1 MGAVNA
7 QEAMPRIIR
16 RAIDASLPEAAV
28 RAALAELPQESGRL
42 IVIAVGKAAWR
53 MANAAREDLGPRVQ
67 GGVVITKYGHSPG
80 PIDGLRIFEAG
91 HPVPDANSFSATREA
106 MNAVRGLS
114 AEDQVLFLLSGGGSA
129 LFESP
134 LIEPDELAGI
144 TRQLLACGAE
154 ISEINA
160 VRKRLS
166 AVKGGKFA
174 RLCAPARVFT
184 VALSDVLGD
193 AADVIASGP
202 TCPDASTCASAR
214 AIAEKY
220 HLKISDRARACLD
233 QETPKALE
241 NATITV
247 TGSVRGLCAA
257 AADACAECGF
267 APIVL
272 TASLDCEAREAGSF
286 LAAIAREHAGKG
298 ERRAFI
304 LGGETVVH
312 LTGTGMGGRNQ
323 ELAFSAARG
332 MENLPGVLL
341 FSIGSDGTDGPTDA
355 AGGWC
360 DGATAQKLRRTGVSV
375 DQALKDNDSYPALK
389 RIGNLIIT
397 GPTGTN
403 VNDLTVLL
411 VE

>member
-1 MGAVNA
+1 MNA
-7 QEAMPRIIR
+7 QEAMPRIIQ
-16 RAIDASLPEAAV
+16 RAIDASLPETAV
-28 RAALAELPQESGRL
+28 RAALAGLPQESGRL

-67 GGVVITKYGHSPG
+67 GGVVITKYGHSLG
-80 PIDGLRIFEAG
+80 PIDALRIFEAG

-114 AEDQVLFLLSGGGSA
+114 ADDQVLFLLSGGGSA

-134 LIEPDELAGI
+134 LIEPDELADI
-144 TRQLLACGAE
+144 TRQMLACGAD

-214 AIAEKY
+214 AVAEKY

-233 QETPKALE
+233 QETPKTLE
-241 NATITV
+241 NATIAV

-312 LTGTGMGGRNQ
+312 LTGMGAGGRNQ

-360 DGATAQKLRRTGVSV
+360 DGATAQKLRKAGVSI
-375 DQALKDNDSYPALK
+375 DQTLKDNDSYPALK

>member
-257 AADACAECGF
+257 AADACVECGF

>member
-1 MGAVNA
+1 MNA
-7 QEAMPRIIR
+7 QEAMPGIIR
-16 RAIDASLPEAAV
+16 RAIDASLPETAV

-53 MANAAREDLGPRVQ
+53 MANAACEDLGPRVQ
-67 GGVVITKYGHSPG
+67 GGVVITKYGHSLG

-114 AEDQVLFLLSGGGSA
+114 ADDQVLFLLSGGGSA

-134 LIEPDELAGI
+134 LIEPDELADI

-202 TCPDASTCASAR
+202 TCPDVSTCASAR
-214 AIAEKY
+214 AVAEKY

-241 NATITV
+241 NAMITV

-360 DGATAQKLRRTGVSV
+360 DGATAQKLRRAGVSI

>member
-28 RAALAELPQESGRL
+28 RAALAELPQESERL

-154 ISEINA
+154 VTVCLTLDTLDSGSEVFGA
-160 VRKRLS
+160 ERRTARTPWPCGGRCAGRKR
-166 AVKGGKFA
+166 AW
-174 RLCAPARVFT
+174 R
-184 VALSDVLGD
+184 
-193 AADVIASGP
+193 
-202 TCPDASTCASAR
+202 
-214 AIAEKY
+214 
-220 HLKISDRARACLD
+220 
-233 QETPKALE
+233 
-241 NATITV
+241 
-247 TGSVRGLCAA
+247 
-257 AADACAECGF
+257 
-267 APIVL
+267 
-272 TASLDCEAREAGSF
+272 
-286 LAAIAREHAGKG
+286 
-298 ERRAFI
+298 
-304 LGGETVVH
+304 
-312 LTGTGMGGRNQ
+312 
-323 ELAFSAARG
+323 
-332 MENLPGVLL
+332 
-341 FSIGSDGTDGPTDA
+341 
-355 AGGWC
+355 
-360 DGATAQKLRRTGVSV
+360 
-375 DQALKDNDSYPALK
+375 
-389 RIGNLIIT
+389 
-397 GPTGTN
+397 
-403 VNDLTVLL
+403 
-411 VE
+411 

>member
-1 MGAVNA
+1 MNA

-80 PIDGLRIFEAG
+80 LIDGLRIFEAG